1 MFRLP
6 KSFSYF
12 FVGCA
17 LEKSSVSRPKSLLVF
32 INPFGGKGQALKIFN
47 TTVAPL
53 GRAAGVKYKVIVTER
68 ANHARDMLRSDP
80 LEGID
85 GVVCVG
91 GDGMFSELFN
101 GLLLR
106 SMDENSEPQENGREE
121 IRAPKIRVGLIP
133 GGSTN
138 AVALSLHGTTD
149 VMTAALHILIGDSRN
164 IDVSSVRSEEH
175 KFYR

>member
-1 MFRLP
+1 
-6 KSFSYF
+6 
-12 FVGCA
+12 
-17 LEKSSVSRPKSLLVF
+17 
-32 INPFGGKGQALKIFN
+32 
-47 TTVAPL
+47 
-53 GRAAGVKYKVIVTER
+53 
-68 ANHARDMLRSDP
+68 MLRSDP
-80 LEGID
+80 IDNVD

-106 SMDENSEPQENGREE
+106 SMDEHNERQHEDSSQFEV
-121 IRAPKIRVGLIP
+121 RAPKLRVGLIP

-149 VMTAALHILIGDSRN
+149 VVTAALHILIGDRRN
-164 IDVSSVRSEEH
+164 IDVSSARSEDN

>member
-1 MFRLP
+1 
-6 KSFSYF
+6 
-12 FVGCA
+12 
-17 LEKSSVSRPKSLLVF
+17 
-32 INPFGGKGQALKIFN
+32 
-47 TTVAPL
+47 
-53 GRAAGVKYKVIVTER
+53 
-68 ANHARDMLRSDP
+68 MLRSDR
-80 LEGID
+80 LDNID

-106 SMDENSEPQENGREE
+106 SMDENRDPEGGEPEE
-121 IRAPKIRVGLIP
+121 SSRFEVRAPKLRVGLIP

-149 VMTAALHILIGDSRN
+149 VVTAALHILIGDRRN
-164 IDVSSVRSEEH
+164 IDVSSVRSEDN